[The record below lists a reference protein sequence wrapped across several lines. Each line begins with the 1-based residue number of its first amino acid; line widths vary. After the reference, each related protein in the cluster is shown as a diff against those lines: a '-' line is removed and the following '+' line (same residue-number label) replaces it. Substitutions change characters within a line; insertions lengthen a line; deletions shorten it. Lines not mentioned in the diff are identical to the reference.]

1 MDCLD
6 CADAQTV
13 LDLRYSDMTRRHC
26 FKRNGPSLNRRII
39 KAGTTQGR
47 TLQDTTPSL
56 NQSKCDSSERD
67 LHELFGLFNY
77 CPQIQTTVYAWLM
90 FCHFDQ
96 EDNFFDFLLV
106 SCTPGSF

>member
-1 MDCLD
+1 MACLD
-6 CADAQTV
+6 YADAQTV

-67 LHELFGLFNY
+67 LHEA
-77 CPQIQTTVYAWLM
+77 IWTV
-90 FCHFDQ
+90 Q
-96 EDNFFDFLLV
+96 LLSSNSDDCV
-106 SCTPGSF
+106 RLVDVLSF